1 MSQHPPPNATQGP
14 LIVRSL
20 RVQVGVAVPE
30 AMVFPLA
37 VAVAQGAVREAA
49 LAGVPAPV
57 AWAAAPVEP
66 VVALVRST
74 HVTVQSSA
82 HLRERQI

>member
-1 MSQHPPPNATQGP
+1 M
-14 LIVRSL
+14 
-20 RVQVGVAVPE
+20 
-30 AMVFPLA
+30 FPLA